1 MDYQKHFISLQ
12 DTLFHAL
19 SLMDQLDS
27 KLLMVIDEDGKFL
40 SLVSIGDIQRAILKN
55 TSLQEPISTILR
67 KKVMVGHIED
77 NLSDLKTMILERRLE
92 YLPIIDKEHNIVR
105 VIEWKDV
112 SSDQREKSDSLK
124 DIPVVIMAGGMGTRL
139 RPITNIIP
147 KALVPL
153 GEKPIIQIIIE
164 RFINHGCKQFYISVN
179 YKGDMI
185 EDYLNKLGLDVDF
198 HFFTEDH
205 PLGTAGSL
213 SLIKEKING
222 TFFVSN
228 CDIIIDQDYGE
239 VLEYHRKHSHQMTAI
254 AAMKHVQ
261 IHYGIMEVEDDG
273 KLQSIQEKP
282 TFHFRVNAGV
292 YVLEADILDVIPEN
306 KFYNIN
312 VLMEKVMENGRSVGV
327 FPVSEGA
334 WMDIGVWSEYQK
346 TNELFN
352 QRGL

>member
-1 MDYQKHFISLQ
+1 MDYQKHCISAG
-12 DTLFHAL
+12 DSLFQAL

-27 KLLMVIDEDGKFL
+27 KLLMVLDDSGKFI
-40 SLVSIGDIQRAILKN
+40 SLVSIGDVQRAILKN
-55 TSLQEPISTILR
+55 LSLQNPVVSILR
-67 KKVMVGHIED
+67 KKITVGHVDD
-77 NLSDLKTMILERRLE
+77 NINDMKKLVLERRLE
-92 YLPIIDKEHNIVR
+92 YLPVLDNDNNIVR
-105 VIEWKDV
+105 LIQWKDV
-112 SSDQREKSDSLK
+112 STDQREKSNVLN

-164 RFINHGCKQFYISVN
+164 RFINYGCKTFYISVN

-185 EDYLNKLGLDVDF
+185 EDYLMKLGLGVSF
-198 HFFTEDH
+198 HFFTEDQ
-205 PLGTAGSL
+205 PMGTAGSL
-213 SLIKEKING
+213 SLIKEKIKG

-239 VLEYHRKHSHQMTAI
+239 VLEYHKKHGHQMTAI
-254 AAMKHVQ
+254 AAMKHFQ
-261 IHYGIMEVEDDG
+261 ISYGIMEVEENG

-282 TFHFRVNAGV
+282 TYHFRVNAGV
-292 YVLEADILDVIPEN
+292 YVLEADILDLIPEN
-306 KFYNIN
+306 EFYNIN
-312 VLMEKVMENGRSVGV
+312 VLMEQVMENGRSVGV